1 MAGHGGVGKSAI
13 ALNLGVCAALGL
25 QFYGLTVRQCRVLY
39 LSCEDRGNVLHWR
52 LHHICAHLGIPL
64 DALAGRLDII
74 DLVGHEA
81 VLWERVQ
88 GTRETATPAYKQL
101 SRTVRER
108 GTEFLMVDGISDTYG
123 GNENV
128 RPDVKRYVNSLVAL
142 VPETGAV
149 LLVGHV
155 NRPTASGVATT
166 EGYSGSTGWHN
177 AVRARWYL
185 YPEKEPSE
193 DSKPERTGD
202 LILDLQKA
210 NLGLIGQSM
219 RFQWDDA
226 VRLFLGGKS

>member
-1 MAGHGGVGKSAI
+1 M
-13 ALNLGVCAALGL
+13 
-25 QFYGLTVRQCRVLY
+25 LY

-155 NRPTASGVATT
+155 NRPTAVRSSHDRGLQRLDRVA
-166 EGYSGSTGWHN
+166 
-177 AVRARWYL
+177 
-185 YPEKEPSE
+185 
-193 DSKPERTGD
+193 
-202 LILDLQKA
+202 
-210 NLGLIGQSM
+210 
-219 RFQWDDA
+219 
-226 VRLFLGGKS
+226 